1 MYMIGH
7 KGVSRCFYSILCFN
21 DFKPVINQIV
31 AISYLK
37 KWQPP
42 MTSEGDVIK
51 CGLTTKRCTGGHI
64 VKIAWSQKTAE
75 SLSGDPTST

>member
-1 MYMIGH
+1 MHMIWH
-7 KGVSRCFYSILCFN
+7 NCISCSFYSILCFN

-51 CGLTTKRCTGGHI
+51 CGLTTMRCTGGLI
-64 VKIAWSQKTAE
+64 VKI
-75 SLSGDPTST
+75 G